1 MLCVC
6 CRGEGRV
13 DLFLGH
19 RLCRQ
24 KSTQRGQVSL
34 KVTQWER
41 EGDDPEVPALLQ
53 KSILVGMGTG
63 VGRLPKNSQLGFFSE
78 GARWVKEKWGG
89 YRRALGGW
97 LPRVSSCPGEGLPRE
112 RKWEPSSHF
121 LCPELLFKD
130 T

>member
-1 MLCVC
+1 MYTAGEKGGSPFFLVIDCVA
-6 CRGEGRV
+6 R
-13 DLFLGH
+13 
-19 RLCRQ
+19 

-53 KSILVGMGTG
+53 KSILVGMGAG

-78 GARWVKEKWGG
+78 GTRWVKEKWGG

-112 RKWEPSSHF
+112 RKWEPSSNF
-121 LCPELLFKD
+121 LCPELFFKD